1 MITEFDKYSMSG
13 VLICVC
19 GMSIMMLGVIKPGA
33 VKCDKCERAYMIH
46 RPVIELL
53 SEGSEDIGK

>member
-33 VKCDKCERAYMIH
+33 VKCDKCERTYMVK
-46 RPVIELL
+46 RPVIELV
-53 SEGSEDIGK
+53 EEDIEQ